1 MSSHAIR
8 PARRANGR
16 KFYVTIALAA
26 ALIVAIGF
34 GPTFYLKPLFGAPPL
49 TALATLHGF
58 LFTAWIFLLI
68 VQTTLV
74 AKGRT
79 DIHRKLGI
87 AGAVLAAA
95 MVVIGLKTAIAFA
108 ARGMS
113 PPGAPPALSFFAIP
127 FFSITLF
134 AIFVTLA
141 IALRRDT
148 ATHKRL
154 MVLATAAILG
164 AAIARLPFAA
174 AGIPPVF
181 FAITDL
187 FLIAGI
193 IHDWRTMGR
202 VHTAYIWGGFL
213 LVASQPFQLVILG
226 TEPWINFARW
236 LTS

>member
-1 MSSHAIR
+1 MSDHSI
-8 PARRANGR
+8 PIRRAGGR
-16 KFYVTIALAA
+16 SFYVLLAIAFAVV
-26 ALIVAIGF
+26 VAIGF
-34 GPTFYLKPLFGAPPL
+34 GPTFYLKPIFGAPPL
-49 TALATLHGF
+49 TALATLHGV
-58 LFTAWIFLLI
+58 LFTAWILLLI

-87 AGAVLAAA
+87 AGAILAAA

-127 FFSITLF
+127 FFSIVLF
-134 AIFVTLA
+134 AIFVGLA

-154 MVLATAAILG
+154 MVLGTAAILG

-187 FLIAGI
+187 FVLAGI
-193 IHDWRTMGR
+193 IHDWRGMGR
-202 VHTAYIWGGFL
+202 VHPAYIWGGIL

-226 TEPWINFARW
+226 TDGWIAFARW
-236 LTS
+236 MTS